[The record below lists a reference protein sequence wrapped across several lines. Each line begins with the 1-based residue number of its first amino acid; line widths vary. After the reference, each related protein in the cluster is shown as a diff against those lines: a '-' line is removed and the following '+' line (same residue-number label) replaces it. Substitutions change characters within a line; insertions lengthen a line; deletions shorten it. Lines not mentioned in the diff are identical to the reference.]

1 MLLSRLPLPLR
12 GARLACVRPAASV
25 HSEPGSNSSLKCF
38 DSSLATFVNA
48 LSADFVPG
56 QLLNLLAFACFL
68 LNRWTLLR
76 TSARWTTIHPPDAR
90 TSHLRTLSKIFRN
103 RPQRLVP
110 SRHRS
115 ARGSRTLYSSFR
127 ERQHLSANFLL
138 LPDSPKSLVSE
149 AFHLTGPRILQHVFD
164 SSTLVETAAFYA
176 SHSPTNRSAGRAS
189 YSNVSDRQHLPKP
202 LLLRVPDNHQPVS
215 GAAHYADLN
224 GGWEG
229 VS

>member
-1 MLLSRLPLPLR
+1 VQTSFQ
-12 GARLACVRPAASV
+12 ANYSI
-25 HSEPGSNSSLKCF
+25 
-38 DSSLATFVNA
+38 
-48 LSADFVPG
+48 
-56 QLLNLLAFACFL
+56 AFACF

-127 ERQHLSANFLL
+127 ERQHLFANFLL
-138 LPDSPKSLVSE
+138 LPDSPKSFVSE

-164 SSTLVETAAFYA
+164 SSTLVETAAFRA
-176 SHSPTNRSAGRAS
+176 SRQPTNRSAGRAS
-189 YSNVSDRQHLPKP
+189 YSNVSDRQHPSKP
-202 LLLRVPDNHQPVS
+202 LLLRVPVNQSTGQRGRALCRSEWGLGRGFAKNEQGIFCAASKPMRD
-215 GAAHYADLN
+215 GAH
-224 GGWEG
+224 GGFAIWLALTPALSRGRERETSPALSIG
-229 VS
+229 WR